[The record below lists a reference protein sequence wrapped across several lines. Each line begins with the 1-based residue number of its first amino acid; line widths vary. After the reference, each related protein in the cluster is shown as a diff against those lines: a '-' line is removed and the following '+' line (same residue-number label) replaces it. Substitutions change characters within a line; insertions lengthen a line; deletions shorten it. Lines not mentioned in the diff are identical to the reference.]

1 MLAGYQRF
9 VAYVYEY
16 RKGKKDGSSG
26 YVRVE
31 ARGQE
36 CRIEVHLRCAG
47 LEPGSRCRVYGFVR
61 REGLMDGILIGSCVT
76 GKKSPGAWRYA
87 ADLGC
92 RRILGN
98 GVG

>member
-36 CRIEVHLRCAG
+36 CRIRGAG
-47 LEPGSRCRVYGFVR
+47 AGCMVLCG
-61 REGLMDGILIGSCVT
+61 
-76 GKKSPGAWRYA
+76 GK
-87 ADLGC
+87 D
-92 RRILGN
+92 
-98 GVG
+98 

>member
-36 CRIEVHLRCAG
+36 CRIEVHLR
-47 LEPGSRCRVYGFVR
+47 
-61 REGLMDGILIGSCVT
+61 
-76 GKKSPGAWRYA
+76 
-87 ADLGC
+87 
-92 RRILGN
+92 
-98 GVG
+98 